1 MKYYIHKQSDLKGM
15 IIRKV
20 DSEGIIYSYDDG
32 EWIEWIN
39 RKDWG
44 GITLDSFYNIYREM
58 SKAEVVK
65 WMLKR

>member
-1 MKYYIHKQSDLKGM
+1 MKYYLHKQFDLKGM

-20 DSEGIIYSYDDG
+20 DSEGNIYSYNDG

-39 RKDWG
+39 RKHWG
-44 GITLDSFYNIYREM
+44 GVSESFYNIYREM

-65 WMLKR
+65 WMLNQ